1 MLDKKKEH
9 AHVCSG
15 IYSPGKK
22 TKIDTGKIKASKKC
36 YCTYWLKKIIRRV
49 ISILYSNLY
58 QGKKQ
63 GCHITPGGNTWKVF
77 LLLSTGAEPLRV
89 VSYLWRFQLF

>member
-36 YCTYWLKKIIRRV
+36 YCTYWLK
-49 ISILYSNLY
+49 
-58 QGKKQ
+58 
-63 GCHITPGGNTWKVF
+63 
-77 LLLSTGAEPLRV
+77 
-89 VSYLWRFQLF
+89 